1 MRTAGRAILERVVWW
16 EVLVVALLGLG
27 TVYLHLKVPGVVPSG
42 PDGGNWLAM
51 ARDRFLGESVM
62 SAAVTYPPFFPWLLS
77 VLLLV
82 TTPLVA
88 IVSGALFAKCALVLA
103 TYFSARSMGPFY
115 AGLAALM
122 VGVGGAQLEAYAWG
136 AYPQLLGTAFGTAA
150 VYLMVRYLETA
161 RRGRLFG
168 AIGFAALT
176 YATHTLV
183 GGLLVFALPLA
194 AAHRLWMLRSSPG
207 AWIKGMSKAA
217 LLAAPGAL
225 IALYNFVLA
234 PQPGVEPVLNP
245 LAQTWTF
252 SLQQTV
258 SDAPLPWL
266 LVATLAVG
274 ALVYRRWSDGRSA
287 TVAVGVSW
295 VIVGVLFFAVIA
307 EARALLLAQL
317 GLVLL
322 AMLCFQRLLEA
333 ARSAKTR
340 NPGRSLVRV
349 AHSGLII
356 LGVATLSSISVGGVN
371 SYVNSASWY
380 RVVDRP
386 ELAALDTLGALAD
399 EGDLVVA
406 AQGHHGNQIG
416 WWVQG
421 YAGIPAYTA
430 VDLRFLTFPEE
441 REQALIANQIFD
453 GTFDEAESIGAL
465 ESIGA
470 DYVVVDRRGP
480 NDGWLNS
487 GLAERFRRVFESP
500 TVVILEVPSS

>member
-1 MRTAGRAILERVVWW
+1 
-16 EVLVVALLGLG
+16 
-27 TVYLHLKVPGVVPSG
+27 
-42 PDGGNWLAM
+42 
-51 ARDRFLGESVM
+51 
-62 SAAVTYPPFFPWLLS
+62 
-77 VLLLV
+77 
-82 TTPLVA
+82 
-88 IVSGALFAKCALVLA
+88 
-103 TYFSARSMGPFY
+103 
-115 AGLAALM
+115 
-122 VGVGGAQLEAYAWG
+122 
-136 AYPQLLGTAFGTAA
+136 
-150 VYLMVRYLETA
+150 
-161 RRGRLFG
+161 
-168 AIGFAALT
+168 
-176 YATHTLV
+176 
-183 GGLLVFALPLA
+183 
-194 AAHRLWMLRSSPG
+194 
-207 AWIKGMSKAA
+207 
-217 LLAAPGAL
+217 
-225 IALYNFVLA
+225 
-234 PQPGVEPVLNP
+234 
-245 LAQTWTF
+245 
-252 SLQQTV
+252 
-258 SDAPLPWL
+258 LPWL

-399 EGDLVVA
+399 
-406 AQGHHGNQIG
+406 HGNQIG

>member
-1 MRTAGRAILERVVWW
+1 VVWW

-27 TVYLHLKVPGVVPSG
+27 TVYLHLSVPGVVPSG

-51 ARDRFLGESVM
+51 ARDRFLDERVM

-77 VLLLV
+77 GLLLV
-82 TTPLVA
+82 TTPLGA
-88 IVSGALFAKCALVLA
+88 IVAGALFAKCALVLA
-103 TYFSARSMGPFY
+103 TYFCARPMGPLY
-115 AGLAALM
+115 AGMSALLI
-122 VGVGGAQLEAYAWG
+122 GVGGAQLEAYAWG

-150 VYLMVRYLETA
+150 VYLTVRHLETV
-161 RRGRLFG
+161 RRGHLLG

-194 AAHRLWMLRSSPG
+194 AAHQLWMLRSSPG

-217 LLAAPGAL
+217 LLAAPGAF
-225 IALYNFVLA
+225 IALYSFVLA
-234 PQPGVEPVLNP
+234 PQRGVEPVLNP

-252 SLQQTV
+252 SLQQSV

-266 LVATLAVG
+266 LVAAFAVG
-274 ALVYRRWSDGRSA
+274 ALAYRRWLNGRSA
-287 TVAVGVSW
+287 TVAVGLSW
-295 VIVGVLFFAVIA
+295 VIVGALFFAVIE

-340 NPGRSLVRV
+340 NPGRSLSRI
-349 AHSGLII
+349 AYGGLII
-356 LGVATLSSISVGGVN
+356 LGVATVSSISAGGVN
-371 SYVNSASWY
+371 SYVNSAAWY

-386 ELAALDTLGALAD
+386 ELAALDTLEALAD

-441 REQALIANQIFD
+441 REQAQVANQIFD
-453 GTFDEAESIGAL
+453 GTFDEAESIRAL

-470 DYVVVDRRGP
+470 DYVIVDRRGP

-487 GLAERFRRVFESP
+487 GLAKRFRRIFESP
-500 TVVILEVPSS
+500 TVVILEVSES

>member
-1 MRTAGRAILERVVWW
+1 MWW

-27 TVYLHLKVPGVVPSG
+27 TVYLHLTVPGVVPTG

-88 IVSGALFAKCALVLA
+88 IVSGALFAKCALVLV
-103 TYFSARSMGPFY
+103 TYFCARSMGPFY
-115 AGLAALM
+115 AGLSALL

-150 VYLMVRYLETA
+150 VYLTVRHLETV
-161 RRGRLFG
+161 RRGHLLG

-194 AAHRLWMLRSSPG
+194 AAHQLWMLRSSPG
-207 AWIKGMSKAA
+207 AWVKGMSKAA

-266 LVATLAVG
+266 LVATLALG

-295 VIVGVLFFAVIA
+295 VIVGALFFAVIA

-322 AMLCFQRLLEA
+322 AMLCFQRLLGA

-340 NPGRSLVRV
+340 NPGRFPSRV
-349 AHSGLII
+349 AYSGLII

-380 RVVDRP
+380 RVVDRS
-386 ELAALDTLGALAD
+386 ELAALDTLEALAD

-421 YAGIPAYTA
+421 YAGIPTYTA

-441 REQALIANQIFD
+441 REQAEVANQIFD

-470 DYVVVDRRGP
+470 DYLIVDRRGP

-487 GLAERFRRVFESP
+487 GLAQPFRRVFESP
-500 TVVILEVPSS
+500 TVVILEVSSS

>member
-1 MRTAGRAILERVVWW
+1 
-16 EVLVVALLGLG
+16 
-27 TVYLHLKVPGVVPSG
+27 
-42 PDGGNWLAM
+42 
-51 ARDRFLGESVM
+51 
-62 SAAVTYPPFFPWLLS
+62 
-77 VLLLV
+77 
-82 TTPLVA
+82 
-88 IVSGALFAKCALVLA
+88 
-103 TYFSARSMGPFY
+103 
-115 AGLAALM
+115 
-122 VGVGGAQLEAYAWG
+122 
-136 AYPQLLGTAFGTAA
+136 
-150 VYLMVRYLETA
+150 
-161 RRGRLFG
+161 
-168 AIGFAALT
+168 
-176 YATHTLV
+176 
-183 GGLLVFALPLA
+183 
-194 AAHRLWMLRSSPG
+194 
-207 AWIKGMSKAA
+207 
-217 LLAAPGAL
+217 
-225 IALYNFVLA
+225 
-234 PQPGVEPVLNP
+234 
-245 LAQTWTF
+245 
-252 SLQQTV
+252 
-258 SDAPLPWL
+258 
-266 LVATLAVG
+266 
-274 ALVYRRWSDGRSA
+274 
-287 TVAVGVSW
+287 
-295 VIVGVLFFAVIA
+295 
-307 EARALLLAQL
+307 
-317 GLVLL
+317 
-322 AMLCFQRLLEA
+322 MLCFQRLLEA

-399 EGDLVVA
+399 KGDLVVA